1 MGMVKQHIQQRPS
14 QMLFSRPHADLAQP
28 MMPDA
33 PIRETQMMRGVT
45 ATVWK
50 FITLMLHA
58 VLMAPVEAIACA
70 MVTRQI
76 QLRPSR
82 VSWSRPHADL
92 AQPMMLAAPILE
104 TQMMHGVTAI
114 A

>member
-1 MGMVKQHIQQRPS
+1 M
-14 QMLFSRPHADLAQP
+14 MLA
-28 MMPDA
+28 A
-33 PIRETQMMRGVT
+33 PIREMQMTRGVT
-45 ATVWK
+45 ATAWQ
-50 FITLMLHA
+50 FITPTLHA

-82 VSWSRPHADL
+82 VSWSRPHAGL
-92 AQPMMLAAPILE
+92 AQPLMLAAPILE